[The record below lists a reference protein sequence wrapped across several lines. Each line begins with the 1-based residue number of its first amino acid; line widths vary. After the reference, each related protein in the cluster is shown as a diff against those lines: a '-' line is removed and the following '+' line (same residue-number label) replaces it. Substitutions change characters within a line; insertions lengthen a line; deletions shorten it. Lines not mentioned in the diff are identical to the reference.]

1 MRLVRA
7 NDDDTAG
14 ANFAG
19 EGEFA
24 LWLDPETAREFHDET
39 LPQEGAKDRALLF
52 YVCPA
57 FLVYEDY
64 RRCS

>member
-1 MRLVRA
+1 MVHRDQLMKFRRWKSKEV
-7 NDDDTAG
+7 
-14 ANFAG
+14 AG
-19 EGEFA
+19 EV
-24 LWLDPETAREFHDET
+24 DPETARESHDET